1 MKENKPVFSTAD
13 AELIRDLILFTLK
26 TQDDIAVPVEKKQQF
41 EALYHRLGR
50 FNGSER

>member
-1 MKENKPVFSTAD
+1 MKESKPVFSITD

-26 TQDDIAVPVEKKQQF
+26 TQDDFVMPVEKKKEF

-50 FNGSER
+50 FKESS

>member
-1 MKENKPVFSTAD
+1 MKESKPVFSTAD

-26 TQDDIAVPVEKKQQF
+26 TQDDFAVPSEKKKQF

-50 FNGSER
+50 FKKSS